1 MEDVLKLYPTLN
13 VETIYS
19 LIFSAEYKYDDL
31 NLWYGNVD
39 SKDEINR
46 NNSYEQTLNAFGDSM
61 L

>member
-19 LIFSAEYKYDDL
+19 LIYSAEYRYDDL

-39 SKDEINR
+39 S
-46 NNSYEQTLNAFGDSM
+46 
-61 L
+61 

>member
-46 NNSYEQTLNAFGDSM
+46 YNSYEQTLNAFGDSM